1 MSEKSDVI
9 LFAESHTDDTE
20 LLENGKLRFCLT
32 GMEFSPTTPRSLLE
46 AYANG
51 RAMKRAKNQDHDYS
65 CYLPHIVAHKLKDP
79 SYFLYCRLTNTTI
92 PKIPEKVQGHVN
104 GRRFRAKLA
113 DWHAREKRR
122 EGRLKPNF
130 RKHAKE
136 PQDNGEGSIQPLKSE
151 NGVDVLDAIDLTDDS
166 VSDEGSSD
174 HALSE
179 DGQPD
184 DVPEQKIETAAASDS
199 EDEMELE
206 GATQGLANE
215 DAIKVGRRSQV
226 RKGGQVSKKS
236 RTTSPNGDSPRTST
250 GKRKRSGG
258 KVPKKLAQRRQRF
271 RLRTTPAKA

>member
-46 AYANG
+46 AHANG

-92 PKIPEKVQGHVN
+92 PKIPEKIRGHVN
-104 GRRFRAKLA
+104 GRRYRAKLA

-122 EGRLKPNF
+122 EERRKPNF
-130 RKHAKE
+130 RKHAE
-136 PQDNGEGSIQPLKSE
+136 ESQDNGEGSVKPLESE

-166 VSDEGSSD
+166 ESDEEGSD
-174 HALSE
+174 HDLSE
-179 DGQPD
+179 DEQPD
-184 DVPEQKIETAAASDS
+184 DVSDQKTETAAASDS

-206 GATQGLANE
+206 GATEELTNE
-215 DAIKVGRRSQV
+215 AVVNVGRRSQV
-226 RKGGQVSKKS
+226 REGGRVSRES
-236 RTTSPNGDSPRTST
+236 HTTSPNDGSPRMST

-258 KVPKKLAQRRQRF
+258 KVPKKLAQRRKRF
-271 RLRTTPAKA
+271 TTPAKA